1 MEHEIETITKIEN
14 IYIEKPDE
22 KLQNLFHDNGNLLA
36 REYILIHKKNIVI
49 WSKEACP
56 LSYFNESI
64 K

>member
-1 MEHEIETITKIEN
+1 MPSTKIEN